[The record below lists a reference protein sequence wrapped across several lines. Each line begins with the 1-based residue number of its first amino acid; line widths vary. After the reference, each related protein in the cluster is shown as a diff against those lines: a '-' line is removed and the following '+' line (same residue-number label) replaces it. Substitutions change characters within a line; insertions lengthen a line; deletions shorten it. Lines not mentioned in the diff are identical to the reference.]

1 MKAEELFEQATEA
14 YLDGNEEEAGRL
26 YAEAAETG
34 SLEAIKVLAEAY
46 ETGDKFN
53 ISKDDRAALKL
64 YKKAAILND
73 SDALERIINYSNKQ
87 ERNTVVKELLQNNP
101 SLFASKNI
109 CSKIGRLISEE
120 EELSSDTPMLVE
132 LICCQPIF
140 ANYLGFEKFTSSQIK
155 EIFISK
161 PELAKEFSDW
171 EKLSQNHIEEIS
183 ENVPSVLIF
192 YPYLN
197 LLNSRTWVNLIL
209 FDKAYYNRCTPEI
222 ISSFNSHDWIKIIKK
237 YAEFA
242 QNCAWDQFERE
253 DLKELIDARPEAFS
267 YCNNWSKMDSGLR
280 QQIKL
285 KNPKVTDTFISS
297 FDRLAQMKKY
307 ENLEVP
313 EFGRME
319 MVLCLPG
326 NFSMGSPNDED
337 GHCNDE
343 VLHRVVISKPFFIG
357 KYPVTQG
364 LYQVVM
370 GDNPSLNRNDD
381 KPVEQVSYKMAIEFC
396 RKLTLHMSSIIP
408 KEYMFNLPT
417 EAQWEYACKAG
428 SQNCK
433 EYNQCGDA
441 TKDASQTHM
450 VVEGKENKWHIC
462 DMLGNVSEWCR
473 SWYYCYPNIEER
485 DPTGPMLGQYRVC
498 RGGSFKIP
506 GNKLRAAKR
515 YALNPKLTSSP
526 EIGFRIILESKR

>member
-267 YCNNWSKMDSGLR
+267 YCNN
-280 QQIKL
+280 
-285 KNPKVTDTFISS
+285 
-297 FDRLAQMKKY
+297 
-307 ENLEVP
+307 
-313 EFGRME
+313 
-319 MVLCLPG
+319 
-326 NFSMGSPNDED
+326 
-337 GHCNDE
+337 
-343 VLHRVVISKPFFIG
+343 
-357 KYPVTQG
+357 
-364 LYQVVM
+364 
-370 GDNPSLNRNDD
+370 
-381 KPVEQVSYKMAIEFC
+381 
-396 RKLTLHMSSIIP
+396 SSIL
-408 KEYMFNLPT
+408 MFNSLD
-417 EAQWEYACKAG
+417 
-428 SQNCK
+428 N
-433 EYNQCGDA
+433 NF
-441 TKDASQTHM
+441 
-450 VVEGKENKWHIC
+450 N
-462 DMLGNVSEWCR
+462 
-473 SWYYCYPNIEER
+473 
-485 DPTGPMLGQYRVC
+485 
-498 RGGSFKIP
+498 
-506 GNKLRAAKR
+506 
-515 YALNPKLTSSP
+515 
-526 EIGFRIILESKR
+526 